1 MTFAGAVRRSGRMI
15 KAGVL
20 TLSDRSARGEREDGA
35 GPLIEQFLAS
45 WPAVVQRA
53 VLPDEPEDIAT
64 LLCRWAD
71 QEGLDLIITTG
82 GTGLSPRD
90 NTPEATLRV
99 VHRLV
104 PGIPEALRAEGLKN
118 TPRAMLSRGVAGVRG
133 RTLIIN
139 LPGSPRGV
147 KEAFTV
153 LAASLPHALEV
164 LRAEVTDCAAT
175 EPGLSS

>member
-1 MTFAGAVRRSGRMI
+1 MISTVRGRRCGRMI
-15 KAGVL
+15 RAGVL

-35 GPLIEQFLAS
+35 GPLLAEFLS
-45 WPAVVQRA
+45 SLSAVVQRA
-53 VLPDEPEDIAT
+53 VLPDDPEAIAA
-64 LLCRWAD
+64 LLRRWAD
-71 QEGLDLIITTG
+71 EEGLDVILTTG

-99 VHRLV
+99 LDRLV
-104 PGIPEALRAEGLKN
+104 PGIPEALRAEGLRH

-147 KEAFTV
+147 KEAFGV
-153 LAASLPHALEV
+153 LAESLPHALEV
-164 LRAEVTDCAAT
+164 LRAEVTDCATT
-175 EPGLSS
+175 EPGPPD